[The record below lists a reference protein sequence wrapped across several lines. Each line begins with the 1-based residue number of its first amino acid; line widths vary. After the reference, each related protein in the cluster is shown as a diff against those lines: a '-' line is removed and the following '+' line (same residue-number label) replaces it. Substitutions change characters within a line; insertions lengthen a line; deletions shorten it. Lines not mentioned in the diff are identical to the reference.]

1 MIKALFIVNCSN
13 DIIYQKNYG
22 KTIDKGVLVPFYD
35 KLTTIPIYNNIPP
48 VINCNTYCLFHF
60 CHELPSNSVY
70 FIAVTDI
77 DVPPLFI
84 SSFLQRIRII
94 LKYCY
99 PDGSFND
106 NTLKQDYIRLIQIM
120 DQLADGGFPFIT
132 EPNTIDALLNEN
144 TTSQKIEKAV
154 LGELSVNYDKDAL
167 GSRTLPWRKDG
178 VIHKTNEIL
187 FDVNERISTVFNL
200 VTGKASRTEV
210 LGEVICI
217 SSLSGIPDVTLR
229 FDNPQIMD
237 DVSFHPCV
245 RIGKWEQQKVLS
257 FIPPDGKFT
266 LFNYRVRG
274 TLQAPIKLGGSVK
287 YTSSQGLVEL
297 SVYGNNIAGFG
308 NGPLKSELIN
318 QQVVIEFPVSVTSC
332 QLVVNT
338 GKYIF
343 DGIKH
348 VLIWNIGKH
357 DPKIIPTI
365 SGTVNRSMYED
376 TDTFT
381 KVSMNF
387 QIINYAASGLRF
399 KHLDCNQPYQLR
411 KGVKFTTYGG
421 RYLIKV

>member
-106 NTLKQDYIRLIQIM
+106 NTLKQDYIQ
-120 DQLADGGFPFIT
+120 
-132 EPNTIDALLNEN
+132 PNTIDALLNEN

-332 QLVVNT
+332 QLV
-338 GKYIF
+338 
-343 DGIKH
+343 
-348 VLIWNIGKH
+348 LIWNIGKH